1 MHNFKE
7 LKIWT
12 KALDLSM
19 SVYKVTASF
28 PKDDRFGLISQIKRS
43 AVSIPSNIAEG
54 AGRNSDKEFIYF
66 LSVANGSAYEIQ
78 TQLLISNK
86 LNFLKDNVLESM
98 LNELDEI
105 QKMNYNFQKILKK
118 NSFKTDV
125 KSNKKETIDYIKSKI

>member
-12 KALDLSM
+12 KALDLSV

-78 TQLLISNK
+78 TQLLISNN

-105 QKMNYNFQKILKK
+105 QKMNYNFQKIPKK
-118 NSFKTDV
+118 NSLKTDV
-125 KSNKKETIDYIKSKI
+125 KSKKKETIDYIKSKI